1 MNLKS
6 LETIIH
12 PTKKLG
18 ENILVGTLLTTSLII
33 GGCEGGNSPQPVV
46 IEDTVVVDPAHI
58 GMIEGKVL
66 ASKVEN
72 NEILYEGLENACVFL
87 EGTNFEAET
96 IREGVY
102 SIDKIPT
109 GSYIIVAWKRW
120 INQWDSGPE
129 DTKSITV
136 RKQETTIVPDLK
148 LIVEPILKGKIY
160 DRGLPFA
167 NEKIDLYGGTKSP
180 WEKLH
185 STTTSSDG
193 SYAFERSK
201 SGSGIKQ
208 KFCLKTSEAVIRF
221 WDTDTEEIFIPHN
234 YDIVEK
240 NAYVSE
246 SK

>member
-6 LETIIH
+6 LETIIQS
-12 PTKKLG
+12 TKNFGKK
-18 ENILVGTLLTTSLII
+18 ILVGTLLTTSLII
-33 GGCEGGNSPQPVV
+33 GGCEGGNTPQPVV

-72 NEILYEGLENACVFL
+72 NEIIYEGLENAYISL
-87 EGTNFEAET
+87 EGTDFETKT
-96 IREGVY
+96 IREGAY

-109 GSYIIVAWKRW
+109 GSYNIVAWKSW
-120 INQWDSGPE
+120 MWNYEPE

-148 LIVEPILKGKIY
+148 LIAEPILKGKIY
-160 DRGLPFA
+160 DRGFPFA
-167 NEKIDLYGGTKSP
+167 NKKIDLYGGTTSP

-185 STTTSSDG
+185 STTTSSYG
-193 SYAFERSK
+193 SYGFERSK
-201 SGSGIKQ
+201 SGSRIKQ
-208 KFCLKTSEAVIRF
+208 KFCLKTSEAIIRF
-221 WDTDTEEIFIPHN
+221 WDTDDEFSKFIPN
-234 YDIVEK
+234 RYDIVEK
-240 NAYVSE
+240 DAYVSE